1 MFKMVPLKFFSLI
14 HTYVNCKVNG
24 SQASRPTD
32 AMEDDGHVGH
42 TWHFAYS
49 TPGPCYGSKRKH
61 FCNEDKLKIKVRKRV
76 QMLTPDLESTR
87 IKHVKYFCDRC
98 LSLSGNYIAKRT
110 VCLLF
115 LVLLDIYVG
124 LTRVSHHLMS
134 LPNNSPLQSPLDFM
148 F

>member
-61 FCNEDKLKIKVRKRV
+61 FCNEDKLKIKVWKRV